1 MIDFYIKQNLD
12 IFELKFILEK
22 ILNLES
28 EELLI
33 IKNQEFYSNNSDYNG
48 FEVICVYHLC
58 TGDVSLLIQIFDR
71 STSNNFQIIENIKKV
86 SKINKLDFFLPD
98 EDTPDMGA
106 FLLYSLHESVIKN
119 YTIQENDGVHILFL
133 KILMNYRNY
142 FPFNIMALI
151 RNEK

>member
-33 IKNQEFYSNNSDYNG
+33 INNQEFYSNNSDYNG

-71 STSNNFQIIENIKKV
+71 NTSNNFQIIENIKKV

-119 YTIQENDGVHILFL
+119 YTIQENDGVHILFFENTDEL
-133 KILMNYRNY
+133 
-142 FPFNIMALI
+142 
-151 RNEK
+151 